1 MKKTFTP
8 VTTIPGVDTHKILAR
23 AHAGE
28 IRVVSTACGFQTSRT
43 CAQVRAGCTWRWSP
57 MRIPVGSWAG
67 RWTRIWARS
76 MVARALKMA
85 HTLRGE
91 VPDGVVVHADRGT
104 ELTSDDMFEVCRGL
118 EMVQSVGR
126 KGVCWDTVMA
136 SECVGD
142 VEDFSTTTGVSGP
155 PGLRRG

>member
-1 MKKTFTP
+1 
-8 VTTIPGVDTHKILAR
+8 
-23 AHAGE
+23 
-28 IRVVSTACGFQTSRT
+28 
-43 CAQVRAGCTWRWSP
+43 
-57 MRIPVGSWAG
+57 
-67 RWTRIWARS
+67 
-76 MVARALKMA
+76 MA

-104 ELTSDDMFEVCRGL
+104 GFTSDDMFKVCRGL

-126 KGVCWDTVMA
+126 TGVCWDTAMA

-142 VEDFSTTTGVSGP
+142 VEDFSSTTGVSGP